1 MMPNTN
7 FAYKMR
13 KMICLLYCYSQ
24 HSHISLIVK
33 RKKMV
38 LSYLISQ
45 YLVQP
50 ESIRK
55 DFNVTEWNMANQD
68 FYVPPHPILYLLYLK
83 PKPFLFLC
91 LVSSILPAA
100 YGHLVHLVVLAA
112 TIVFQPISGTF
123 SSSYLKKLA
132 ENSQRTLPNHRY
144 STPAKYLL
152 LENFVLA
159 CLLHLKGC

>member
-55 DFNVTEWNMANQD
+55 DFNVTEWNLANQD

-123 SSSYLKKLA
+123 S
-132 ENSQRTLPNHRY
+132 NS
-144 STPAKYLL
+144 
-152 LENFVLA
+152 
-159 CLLHLKGC
+159 